1 LTDHESVLQHGTDVW
16 QRGHSVSAIAPNR
29 KKLMIMAIPKIELKE
44 LSVKAEADGLTLS
57 DLVPICERFAVA
69 PHDALN
75 ELSVA
80 VAEGYLQGS
89 LLYDFCNGVM
99 NGIIN
104 AVVEVGMT
112 NDMPQPAFS
121 LYQAFDQGEWF
132 RSNDPQETDPSEK
145 YTKPVVEEI
154 MRTLRD

>member
-1 LTDHESVLQHGTDVW
+1 
-16 QRGHSVSAIAPNR
+16 
-29 KKLMIMAIPKIELKE
+29 MIMVLPKIEPKE
-44 LSVKAEADGLTLS
+44 LSVRVEADGLTLS
-57 DLVPICERFAVA
+57 DLVPICERFGVA
-69 PHDALN
+69 PHDVLN

-89 LLYDFCNGVM
+89 LLYDFCDGVM

-121 LYQAFDQGEWF
+121 LYQAFDQGEGF
-132 RSNDPQETDPSEK
+132 RSKNPAETDRSEK

-154 MRTLRD
+154 MITIPSE

>member
-1 LTDHESVLQHGTDVW
+1 MS
-16 QRGHSVSAIAPNR
+16 P
-29 KKLMIMAIPKIELKE
+29 
-44 LSVKAEADGLTLS
+44 
-57 DLVPICERFAVA
+57 FAKWFGVT
-69 PHDALN
+69 PQNVLN

-80 VAEGYLQGS
+80 IAEGYLQGS
-89 LLYDFCNGVM
+89 LPYDSCDGVM
-99 NGIIN
+99 NGMIN

-132 RSNDPQETDPSEK
+132 RSNGTPETDSNEE

-154 MRTLRD
+154 MRTLRE

>member
-1 LTDHESVLQHGTDVW
+1 MW
-16 QRGHSVSAIAPNR
+16 QRGHSVSAIAPSR

-69 PHDALN
+69 PHDVLN

-132 RSNDPQETDPSEK
+132 RSNDPPETDPSEK

>member
-1 LTDHESVLQHGTDVW
+1 
-16 QRGHSVSAIAPNR
+16 
-29 KKLMIMAIPKIELKE
+29 MIMVLSKVELKE
-44 LSVKAEADGLTLS
+44 LSVKAEAEGLTLS
-57 DLVPICERFAVA
+57 DLAAICERFGVA
-69 PHDALN
+69 PHDVLN
-75 ELSVA
+75 GLSVA

-89 LLYDFCNGVM
+89 LPYDFCDGVM

-132 RSNDPQETDPSEK
+132 RNNDPPETDPSEK
-145 YTKPVVEEI
+145 YTKYVVEEI

>member
-1 LTDHESVLQHGTDVW
+1 MSDT
-16 QRGHSVSAIAPNR
+16 SATFAPKR
-29 KKLMIMAIPKIELKE
+29 KKLMIRVLPKNELKE
-44 LSVKAEADGLTLS
+44 LSVKAETDGLTLS
-57 DLVPICERFAVA
+57 DLAATCEKFDVA
-69 PHDALN
+69 PQDVLN

-89 LLYDFCNGVM
+89 LLYDFCDGVM

-132 RSNDPQETDPSEK
+132 RSNDPPETDPSKK
-145 YTKPVVEEI
+145 YTKPMVEEI

>member
-1 LTDHESVLQHGTDVW
+1 MNDA
-16 QRGHSVSAIAPNR
+16 SATFAPSR
-29 KKLMIMAIPKIELKE
+29 KKLMIRVLPHNILME
-44 LSVKAEADGLTLS
+44 LSVKAEAYGLTLS
-57 DLVPICERFAVA
+57 DLSATCEKFDVA
-69 PHDALN
+69 PQDVLN

-89 LLYDFCNGVM
+89 LIYDFCDGVM

-121 LYQAFDQGEWF
+121 LYQAFDQGEWI
-132 RSNDPQETDPSEK
+132 RSNDPPETDPSEK
-145 YTKPVVEEI
+145 YTKPVVQEI
-154 MRTLRD
+154 MGTLRG

>member
-1 LTDHESVLQHGTDVW
+1 MIIVL
-16 QRGHSVSAIAPNR
+16 
-29 KKLMIMAIPKIELKE
+29 PKIELKE

-57 DLVPICERFAVA
+57 DLVPICERFAVT
-69 PHDALN
+69 PHDVLN

-99 NGIIN
+99 NGIIT

-132 RSNDPQETDPSEK
+132 RSNDPPETDPGEK

>member
-1 LTDHESVLQHGTDVW
+1 MIRVL
-16 QRGHSVSAIAPNR
+16 SKN
-29 KKLMIMAIPKIELKE
+29 ELKE
-44 LSVKAEADGLTLS
+44 LSVKAETDGLTLS
-57 DLVPICERFAVA
+57 DLAATCEKFDVA
-69 PHDALN
+69 PQDVLN

-89 LLYDFCNGVM
+89 LLYDFCDGVM

-132 RSNDPQETDPSEK
+132 RSNDPPETDPSEK

>member
-1 LTDHESVLQHGTDVW
+1 MAPLS
-16 QRGHSVSAIAPNR
+16 GHSVSTTFAPNR
-29 KKLMIMAIPKIELKE
+29 EKLMIMVLSKVELKE
-44 LSVKAEADGLTLS
+44 LSVKAEAEGLMLS
-57 DLVPICERFAVA
+57 DLVPICERFGVA
-69 PHDALN
+69 PLDVLN
-75 ELSVA
+75 EMSVA

-89 LLYDFCNGVM
+89 LPYDFCDGVM

-132 RSNDPQETDPSEK
+132 RSNDPPETDFSEK
-145 YTKPVVEEI
+145 YTKHVVEEI

>member
-1 LTDHESVLQHGTDVW
+1 
-16 QRGHSVSAIAPNR
+16 
-29 KKLMIMAIPKIELKE
+29 MIMAIPKIELKE

-132 RSNDPQETDPSEK
+132 RGNDPSETDPSEK

>member
-1 LTDHESVLQHGTDVW
+1 
-16 QRGHSVSAIAPNR
+16 
-29 KKLMIMAIPKIELKE
+29 MIMVLPKIELKE
-44 LSVKAEADGLTLS
+44 LSVKAESDGLTLS
-57 DLVPICERFAVA
+57 DLVAICERFDVA
-69 PHDALN
+69 PHDVLN

-89 LLYDFCNGVM
+89 LLYDYCDGVM

-104 AVVEVGMT
+104 AVVELGMT

-132 RSNDPQETDPSEK
+132 RSNDPPETDTSEK

-154 MRTLRD
+154 MRTLAG

>member
-1 LTDHESVLQHGTDVW
+1 
-16 QRGHSVSAIAPNR
+16 
-29 KKLMIMAIPKIELKE
+29 MIMVLPKIELKE

-69 PHDALN
+69 PHDVLN

-132 RSNDPQETDPSEK
+132 RSNDPPETDPGEK

>member
-1 LTDHESVLQHGTDVW
+1 MAPLCD
-16 QRGHSVSAIAPNR
+16 HSVSATFAPNR
-29 KKLMIMAIPKIELKE
+29 KKLMIMVLSKVELKE
-44 LSVKAEADGLTLS
+44 LSVKAEAEGLTLS
-57 DLVPICERFAVA
+57 DLAPICERFGVA
-69 PHDALN
+69 PHDVLN
-75 ELSVA
+75 GLSVA
-80 VAEGYLQGS
+80 VAEGFLQGS
-89 LLYDFCNGVM
+89 LPYDFCDGVM

-132 RSNDPQETDPSEK
+132 RSNDPPETDPNEK
-145 YTKPVVEEI
+145 YTKYVVEEI

>member
-1 LTDHESVLQHGTDVW
+1 
-16 QRGHSVSAIAPNR
+16 
-29 KKLMIMAIPKIELKE
+29 MIMVLPKIELKE

-69 PHDALN
+69 PHDVLN

-104 AVVEVGMT
+104 TVVEVGMT

-132 RSNDPQETDPSEK
+132 RSNDPSETDPSEK

>member
-1 LTDHESVLQHGTDVW
+1 MAALS
-16 QRGHSVSAIAPNR
+16 GHSISAAFEPDR
-29 KKLMIMAIPKIELKE
+29 KKLIIMVLPEIELKE

-57 DLVPICERFAVA
+57 DLVLLCERFGVA
-69 PHDALN
+69 PHDVLN

-89 LLYDFCNGVM
+89 LLYDFCDSVM

-104 AVVEVGMT
+104 AVVDVGMT
-112 NDMPQPAFS
+112 NEMPQPAFS

-132 RSNDPQETDPSEK
+132 RSNDPPETDPSEK
-145 YTKPVVEEI
+145 YTKHVVEEI